1 MRTCKTCGADESQ
14 TTFPSSRHKTCNQCR
29 TKEDQLRYSG
39 SPRDFLKRSLTVAQN
54 RVKRGK
60 VRFEITLDDVM
71 DLWVKQ
77 SGKCAISG
85 VCMTYH
91 RGGGSKNDF
100 NVSIDRIDSNG
111 HYTTN
116 NIQLVAHR
124 ANQMKNDMDKASFV
138 WWVQTIY
145 FNNCNF

>member
-1 MRTCKTCGADESQ
+1 MQSVPYQGGPASVFWLSEGLPEKIPD
-14 TTFPSSRHKTCNQCR
+14 
-29 TKEDQLRYSG
+29 SG
-39 SPRDFLKRSLTVAQN
+39 PEQGQA
-54 RVKRGK
+54 GK